1 LSDIQV
7 VCMGVITVDTIALV
21 DQYPQEDE
29 RVVAQQISRAGG
41 GPAAVAAV
49 ALSRLGIRSAIVGTI
64 GDDADGKEVLRIF
77 EKEGV
82 DTSGVSIGNTATA
95 GSGNTATAGSVI
107 VASKKNSARAISTRQ
122 PVTQSPLN
130 ESAKKMISAA
140 EWLHVDHVGVTRFN
154 AAGITR
160 GTGPQ
165 ISFDAGYGV
174 ENFDPSLVDLFVP
187 TDRQMSL
194 RYPGVS
200 LSVALE
206 NDSTKSGNT
215 VVATQGS
222 AGSSGYSPETG
233 LVSAS
238 GFKVEVTS
246 TLGAGDVFHGA
257 LIAQI
262 IQGFEL
268 SQALRRANAVAAL
281 SCRGLDG
288 QSMIPTTAELNAF
301 LEANK

>member
-1 LSDIQV
+1 
-7 VCMGVITVDTIALV
+7 MGVITVDTIALV

-49 ALSRLGIRSAIVGTI
+49 ALSRLGIRSAIIGTI

-82 DTSGVSIGNTATA
+82 DTSGVSI
-95 GSGNTATAGSVI
+95 GNTATAGSVI

-130 ESAKKMISAA
+130 ESAKKLISAA
-140 EWLHVDHVGVTRFN
+140 EWLHVDHVGVTRLN
-154 AAGITR
+154 EAGITR
-160 GTGPQ
+160 GKGPQ
-165 ISFDAGYGV
+165 VSFDAGYGV

-187 TDRQMSL
+187 TDRQMAL
-194 RYPGVS
+194 RYPGVE

-238 GFKVEVTS
+238 GFKVDVTS

-288 QSMIPTTAELNAF
+288 QSKIPTTAELNAF

>member
-1 LSDIQV
+1 MSDIQV

-95 GSGNTATAGSVI
+95 GSVI

-140 EWLHVDHVGVTRFN
+140 EWLHVDHVGVTRLN
-154 AAGITR
+154 EAGITR
-160 GTGPQ
+160 GKGPQ

-174 ENFDPSLVDLFVP
+174 EDFDPSLVDLFVP
-187 TDRQMSL
+187 TDRQMAL
-194 RYPGVS
+194 RYPGVA

-206 NDSTKSGNT
+206 NDSTKSGNS

-222 AGSSGYSPETG
+222 AGSSGHSPETG

-288 QSMIPTTAELNAF
+288 QSKIPTTAELNAF

>member
-1 LSDIQV
+1 
-7 VCMGVITVDTIALV
+7 MGVITVDTIALV

-29 RVVAQQISRAGG
+29 RVVAKEIIRAGG

-64 GDDADGKEVLRIF
+64 GDDSDGKEVLRIF
-77 EKEGV
+77 EKEKV
-82 DTSGVSIGNTATA
+82 DTSGISIGNTP
-95 GSGNTATAGSVI
+95 TAGSVI

-130 ESAKKMISAA
+130 ESAKKMILASK
-140 EWLHVDHVGVTRFN
+140 WLHVDHVGVTRLN
-154 AAGITR
+154 EAGITR
-160 GTGPQ
+160 GKGPQ

-187 TDRQMSL
+187 TDRQMAL
-194 RYPGVS
+194 RYPGVA

-206 NDSTKSGNT
+206 NDSTKAGNT

-238 GFKVEVTS
+238 GFKVEVIS

-257 LIAQI
+257 LVAQLV
-262 IQGFEL
+262 QGHSL
-268 SQALRRANAVAAL
+268 QLALQRANAAAAL

-288 QSMIPTTAELNAF
+288 QSKIPTTPELHAY
-301 LEANK
+301 LEAHK

>member
-1 LSDIQV
+1 
-7 VCMGVITVDTIALV
+7 MGVITVDTIALV

-49 ALSRLGIRSAIVGTI
+49 ALSRLGIRSAIIGTI
-64 GDDADGKEVLRIF
+64 GDDSDGKEVLRIF

-82 DTSGVSIGNTATA
+82 DTSGVSIG
-95 GSGNTATAGSVI
+95 STATAGSVI

-130 ESAKKMISAA
+130 ESAKKLISAA
-140 EWLHVDHVGVTRFN
+140 EWLHVDHVGVTRLN
-154 AAGITR
+154 EAGITR
-160 GTGPQ
+160 GKGPQ
-165 ISFDAGYGV
+165 VSFDAGYGV

-187 TDRQMSL
+187 TDRQMAL
-194 RYPGVS
+194 RYPGVE

-238 GFKVEVTS
+238 GFKVDVTS